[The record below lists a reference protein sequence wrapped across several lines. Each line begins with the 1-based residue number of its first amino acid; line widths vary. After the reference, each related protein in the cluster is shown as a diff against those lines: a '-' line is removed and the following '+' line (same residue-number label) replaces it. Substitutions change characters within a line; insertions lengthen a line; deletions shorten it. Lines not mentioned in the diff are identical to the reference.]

1 MRNETKSSDSSGI
14 ARREILRAGA
24 WSVPVVAAA
33 IATPLAAAS
42 TGALPLS
49 RLMNMVNSDSPVPLS
64 TTEWRDLIY
73 TVANWEAPVTV
84 GTVFLRLTGVT
95 DLEFDYDQTAT
106 SFDAVWNSGPFTQT
120 VDNTAW
126 TLSINGDIATFTS
139 MLTLEPGFSGELPH
153 SSRIGV
159 RVRQRAGAAPGLRI
173 LPSQVWD
180 SVTAPDPATLVPLP
194 VLFS

>member
-1 MRNETKSSDSSGI
+1 MRNETKSSASTGI
-14 ARREILRAGA
+14 ARRSVLRAGA

-42 TGALPLS
+42 TGALPFS
-49 RLMNMVNSDSPVPLS
+49 RLMNVVNSDSPVPLS
-64 TTEWRDLIY
+64 TTQWCDLVY

-84 GTVFLRLTGVT
+84 GAVFLRLTGVA
-95 DLEFDYDQTAT
+95 DLEFDFDQTAT
-106 SFDAVWNSGPFTQT
+106 SFDAVWNGAPYTQT

-126 TLSINGDIATFTS
+126 TLSVNGDIATFTS
-139 MLTLEPGFSGELPH
+139 ALTLEPGFTNELPNA
-153 SSRIGV
+153 SRIGV
-159 RVRQRAGAAPGLRI
+159 RVRQRVGTASGLRV

-180 SVTAPDPATLVPLP
+180 SVTAPDPAVFVPLS